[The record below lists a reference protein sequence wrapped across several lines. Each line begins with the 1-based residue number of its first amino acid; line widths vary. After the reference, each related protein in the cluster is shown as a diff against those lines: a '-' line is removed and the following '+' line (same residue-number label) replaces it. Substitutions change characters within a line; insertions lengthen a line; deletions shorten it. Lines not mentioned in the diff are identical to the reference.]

1 MVCEKRPCMQ
11 NFNQAGNGDADADAD
26 ADAKATVIA
35 LHILR
40 IVELK
45 MANFDKFRGP

>member
-1 MVCEKRPCMQ
+1 MC
-11 NFNQAGNGDADADAD
+11 NGDANGNGDADAG
-26 ADAKATVIA
+26 ATVIA

-45 MANFDKFRGP
+45 TVLNWIIMIKIPIFVI